1 MKNIK
6 PLIPGPDEKLDQIIW
21 EELRM
26 ITLFLADIK
35 ISLEENKNKISD
47 IENRM
52 VSTYDFNNGI
62 DKICNLLKS
71 IQLNTSSN

>member
-26 ITLFLADIK
+26 ITLVLADIK

>member
-1 MKNIK
+1 MDENI
-6 PLIPGPDEKLDQIIW
+6 DQIIW

-62 DKICNLLKS
+62 DKICTVLKS
-71 IQLNTSSN
+71 IEQNTSSK